1 MDVVE
6 EEKKAASKASLDI
19 GALLVE
25 ARENKNLTAQNIA
38 DDMNLTLSVISKIEE
53 NQFVQDIPLAFIRGY
68 VRSYAQKVGVD
79 VETICVEF
87 DRQTGG
93 SVEPV
98 QNLKVVSDFKIRRR
112 EINSSS
118 SAFKFIT
125 FLIILSLVAFAGW
138 ELWKRLSNSEAG
150 EETNTIT
157 FATPVSEIS
166 GSADSAN
173 DTLQTPSTS
182 EETGNRTELSQ
193 NIESNDGTVT
203 ETDIVEQSQV
213 ATEVSNV
220 TRQDV
225 PQQNQTQPNQTRQDQ
240 TQQDQTSSDSVTA
253 SSSVNFQNDNSQ
265 AQASEQILLT
275 EPVKQVEFSFSA
287 ECWVQVTDAN
297 GQVIAVGTKLQ
308 GYVMPLEGVTPFNVI
323 LGEPTAVSIKVD
335 GVGFD
340 LSGYRAGRRAQFTID

>member
-6 EEKKAASKASLDI
+6 EEKQAASKASLDI

-53 NQFVQDIPLAFIRGY
+53 NQFEQDIPLAFIRGY

-138 ELWKRLSNSEAG
+138 ELWKRLSKSEDV

-157 FATPVSEIS
+157 FATTPAAEM
-166 GSADSAN
+166 SASVGSAN
-173 DTLQTPSTS
+173 DSVQTPNSS
-182 EETGNRTELSQ
+182 EVTDNAEFSENTES
-193 NIESNDGTVT
+193 SDATVT
-203 ETDIVEQSQV
+203 QTDIVEQSQV
-213 ATEVSNV
+213 AAETSSVMP
-220 TRQDV
+220 QDATQQSET
-225 PQQNQTQPNQTRQDQ
+225 QQNETPQDE
-240 TQQDQTSSDSVTA
+240 TSTGSATA
-253 SSSVNFQNDNSQ
+253 SSSVNFQGDSPL

-297 GQVIAVGTKLQ
+297 GQVIAVGIKRQ